1 MRPGASPAPKCLAQ
15 LHSVPN
21 SPQKQRCILT
31 PTASFKVVCHPT
43 TSAGTL
49 ASTRIETSP
58 PNSSAVLP
66 RYIKVPACHPCS
78 ASIPLSPPGV
88 LNGLSASLEDAMD
101 RAVKLQLRSI
111 NQELLP
117 RLRVKRLGA
126 GKYEIDGRKLS
137 LRWGPRF
144 AGRSESCDG
153 NNHNYTNGPDLF
165 VSEDEVA
172 GKEGLADWVPLQA
185 YLQQA
190 ASVVAALDGRVPGVP
205 AVARIPQEKRLTF
218 DSPGD
223 GATEGAGA
231 RNDGSDVLQR
241 CASMRKACEE
251 ARLRERAAEAYE
263 HGLLPWCTA
272 LPVQSRALSSGVC
285 SGPSS
290 GIEMPTQAPPL
301 PTRLRH
307 ISL

>member
-1 MRPGASPAPKCLAQ
+1 
-15 LHSVPN
+15 
-21 SPQKQRCILT
+21 
-31 PTASFKVVCHPT
+31 
-43 TSAGTL
+43 
-49 ASTRIETSP
+49 
-58 PNSSAVLP
+58 
-66 RYIKVPACHPCS
+66 
-78 ASIPLSPPGV
+78 
-88 LNGLSASLEDAMD
+88 MD
-101 RAVKLQLRSI
+101 RLVKLQLKNI

-126 GKYEIDGRKLS
+126 GKYEVDGRKLS

-144 AGRSESCDG
+144 AGNSQNDAR
-153 NNHNYTNGPDLF
+153 GPELL

-172 GKEGLADWVPLQA
+172 GKEGRADWVPLQA

-190 ASVVAALDGRVPGVP
+190 ASVVAALDGRVPGAP

-223 GATEGAGA
+223 GPTDGVCA
-231 RNDGSDVLQR
+231 RNDDGSDVLQR

-272 LPVQSRALSSGVC
+272 AAAQPRGLSSGIS

-301 PTRLRH
+301 PARLRH

>member
-1 MRPGASPAPKCLAQ
+1 
-15 LHSVPN
+15 
-21 SPQKQRCILT
+21 
-31 PTASFKVVCHPT
+31 
-43 TSAGTL
+43 
-49 ASTRIETSP
+49 
-58 PNSSAVLP
+58 
-66 RYIKVPACHPCS
+66 
-78 ASIPLSPPGV
+78 
-88 LNGLSASLEDAMD
+88 MD
-101 RAVKLQLRSI
+101 RAVKFQLRNI

-117 RLRVKRLGA
+117 RLRVRRLGA
-126 GKYEIDGRKLS
+126 GKYEVDGRKLS

-144 AGRSESCDG
+144 GGRSESCDG
-153 NNHNYTNGPDLF
+153 PQKGNNNNYTKGPPDLC

-231 RNDGSDVLQR
+231 RSDDGADVLQR

-272 LPVQSRALSSGVC
+272 AAAQPRGLTSGMSSGIS

-290 GIEMPTQAPPL
+290 GIEMPTQAPPM
-301 PTRLRH
+301 PVRLRH

>member
-1 MRPGASPAPKCLAQ
+1 
-15 LHSVPN
+15 
-21 SPQKQRCILT
+21 
-31 PTASFKVVCHPT
+31 
-43 TSAGTL
+43 
-49 ASTRIETSP
+49 
-58 PNSSAVLP
+58 
-66 RYIKVPACHPCS
+66 
-78 ASIPLSPPGV
+78 
-88 LNGLSASLEDAMD
+88 MD
-101 RAVKLQLRSI
+101 RAVKFQLRNI

-126 GKYEIDGRKLS
+126 CKYEVDGRKLS
-137 LRWGPRF
+137 LRWGPRCGGNDRGPRF
-144 AGRSESCDG
+144 GGRSESYDG
-153 NNHNYTNGPDLF
+153 TNQNYAKGPELF

-190 ASVVAALDGRVPGVP
+190 ASVVAALDGRMPGAP

-218 DSPGD
+218 DSPGN
-223 GATEGAGA
+223 GATDGAGA
-231 RNDGSDVLQR
+231 RNDDGTDVLQR

-272 LPVQSRALSSGVC
+272 AASQPRGLSSGIS

-290 GIEMPTQAPPL
+290 GIEMPTQAPPM
-301 PTRLRH
+301 PTRWRH